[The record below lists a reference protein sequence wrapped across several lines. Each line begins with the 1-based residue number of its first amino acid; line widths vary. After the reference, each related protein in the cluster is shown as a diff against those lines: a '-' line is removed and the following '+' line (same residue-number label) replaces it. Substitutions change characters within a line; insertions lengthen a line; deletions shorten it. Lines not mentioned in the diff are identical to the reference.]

1 MKKSSEKSFG
11 YLFAIVF
18 LLIAIWPLLN
28 GGPIRLWS
36 LLFSIF
42 FLTITFLKQELLK
55 PLNIIWVKLG
65 ELLGRVITPI
75 VMCLIFFLI
84 LTPLSFAV
92 RIFKKDLLN
101 LKYSK
106 DNSYWIEREKNITT
120 MDKQF

>member
-1 MKKSSEKSFG
+1 MNKSSEKNFG

-28 GGPIRLWS
+28 GGSIRLWS

-106 DNSYWIEREKNITT
+106 DNSYWI
-120 MDKQF
+120 